1 MNKIEC
7 KINKHFEGEI
17 GGNKLHNQ
25 SLYNQLTYI
34 MAELYIALKDID
46 IKKEN
51 EFITDLIDCT
61 VNLYNGTELNSVEV
75 YDYLY
80 ENIMQFRCKNT
91 KNLTELTFILW
102 NDSST
107 NKYFG
112 YINDR
117 LKSGYYNS

>member
-1 MNKIEC
+1 MNKIDC

-25 SLYNQLTYI
+25 SLYTQLTYI

-46 IKKEN
+46 IKKES

-75 YDYLY
+75 YDHLY
-80 ENIMQFRCKNT
+80 ENIMQFRCKST
-91 KNLTELTFILW
+91 KDLNELTFILW
-102 NDSST
+102 SDNST
-107 NKYFG
+107 RKYFG
-112 YINDR
+112 HINGR